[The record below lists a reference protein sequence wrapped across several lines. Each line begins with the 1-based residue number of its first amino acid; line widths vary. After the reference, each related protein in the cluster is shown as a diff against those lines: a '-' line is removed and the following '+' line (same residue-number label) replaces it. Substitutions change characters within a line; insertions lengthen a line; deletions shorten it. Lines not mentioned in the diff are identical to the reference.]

1 MPPSGEAGER
11 LRELASGRLS
21 TLLLKYSWPALV
33 SMSLNALYA
42 VVDRFYIGRGCGEA
56 AMAGL
61 TLTLP
66 VITLFAAF
74 GVFVGMGHA
83 AALSIKLGE
92 GDRASCERLLGQ
104 MVAFKLAFFC
114 ILPPLVWF
122 NVDAVLGWCGGAKVS
137 AEAYACARGYLRT
150 VLFSHVFS
158 HLAFGCSAMMR
169 AEGAA
174 LASMTCMI
182 VGFGANLV
190 LDPVFIFGLGL
201 GVAGAAWA
209 TNIAMAASCA
219 WALSYYLRGRSAV
232 PLRLSC
238 VRFWPGLVAK
248 PCGIGLA
255 PFLQQTFASLINVAL
270 PAAFAK
276 WAADAASATTQI
288 ASLGVFQSAMI
299 LLLMPVLGAQQGI
312 QPVIGYNWGAR
323 NFRRVRDAYVAGF
336 WLTTAL
342 CVAACVL
349 QSVPPFPRLV
359 ARLFVAPDNPELLKI
374 ATHDL
379 ILSNC
384 MLWCIGFN
392 IVTTTYFQAIGH
404 PAAAIVLST
413 LRQGVVMLPVIW
425 FLPYFMADKPF
436 AVWLSMPVS
445 DVLCCLMTIVPAAL
459 HLRFLSRVRDR
470 VGTVRR
476 NPPAPN
482 SAGTLPNSAGT
493 VPSCPGDNC

>member
-61 TLTLP
+61 TLTFP
-66 VITLFAAF
+66 VMILFAAF
-74 GVFVGMGHA
+74 GVFVGAGHS

-92 GDRASCERLLGQ
+92 GDRTACEKLLGQ
-104 MVAFKLAFFC
+104 MVAFKLAFFLT
-114 ILPPLVWF
+114 LPLLVWL
-122 NVDAVLGWCGGAKVS
+122 NMDAVLGWCGGAKVS
-137 AEAYACARGYLRT
+137 AEAFASAKCYLKI
-150 VLFSHVFS
+150 VLFSHFFS

-174 LASMTCMI
+174 TSSMTCMI
-182 VGFGANLV
+182 VGFGTNLV

-219 WALSYYLRGRSAV
+219 YALSYYLRGRSAV
-232 PLRLSC
+232 RMRLRRI
-238 VRFWPGLVAK
+238 RFWPGMVAK

-255 PFLQQTFASLINVAL
+255 PFLQQMFSALINVAL

-276 WAADAASATTQI
+276 WSPDEASATTQI
-288 ASLGVFQSAMI
+288 ASLGVFQSALI
-299 LLLMPVLGAQQGI
+299 LILMPVLGAQQDI
-312 QPVIGYNWGAR
+312 QPLIGYNWGSR
-323 NFRRVRDAYVAGF
+323 NFRRVRDAYLAGF

-342 CVAACVL
+342 CAAACVL
-349 QSVPPFPRLV
+349 QAVPPFPGLV
-359 ARLFVAPDNPELLKI
+359 ARLFVSPDNPELLRI

-384 MLWCIGFN
+384 MLWCIGLN

-404 PAAAIVLST
+404 PKSAIVLST

-425 FLPYFMADKPF
+425 FLPYFMSDKPF

-470 VGTVRR
+470 VGTARR
-476 NPPAPN
+476 NPPAPD
-482 SAGTLPNSAGT
+482 SAGT
-493 VPSCPGDNC
+493 VPGC